1 MINNPVTN
9 FSFTTL
15 QNSYK
20 HIYCT
25 TTCTV
30 EVSVSERVCASYII
44 LFNLSPHVMYIL
56 THTLTHTLT
65 KLTFVYITYVHAR

>member
-9 FSFTTL
+9 FSFTIL
-15 QNSYK
+15 QISYK

-30 EVSVSERVCASYII
+30 EVSVSERVCASYIMKSQKS
-44 LFNLSPHVMYIL
+44 FPNENKRM
-56 THTLTHTLT
+56 
-65 KLTFVYITYVHAR
+65 